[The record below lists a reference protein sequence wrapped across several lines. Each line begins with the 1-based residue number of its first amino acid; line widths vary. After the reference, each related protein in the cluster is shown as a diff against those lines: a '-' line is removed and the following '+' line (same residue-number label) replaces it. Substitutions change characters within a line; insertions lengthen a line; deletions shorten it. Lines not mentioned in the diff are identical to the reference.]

1 MRYSLTQKYLK
12 PHLHLLR
19 HPRQIPSLFFQALK
33 RHRRFLLRLALALP
47 LLLLAYGIFTYLFYI
62 RTLADPQR
70 LINNNQTGLTLLD
83 RQGQIIYESP
93 EVKNST
99 YTPLSEIPDTLIQAT
114 LAIEDRQFYDHVG
127 FSPTAIIR
135 SVYLNFRLGANRFGG
150 STITQQLV
158 KNALL
163 TPEKSLR
170 RKYQELVLALE
181 IERRYSKDQI
191 LEMYF
196 NSIYYGSGAYG
207 AASASQIY
215 FDQPISLLNYSQAA
229 VLAALPKAPS
239 RLSPFAGNLDALQE
253 RQRLVLQ
260 NLLDLGQITQNQFQ
274 TALAAP
280 LNFSTTPVSDTS
292 LVAPHFALWVRD
304 YLFDTYSE
312 DTVIRSGFRVTTTL
326 NASLQQSAQT
336 LVKQRVQALTS
347 RDVTNAGLV
356 ALNPQTGEVLVM
368 VGSHDWNDPNYGKFN
383 IAFARRQPGS
393 AFKPIVY
400 TQAFEE
406 GYQPSNILHDVQTD
420 FGGYQPKNYDDRFRG
435 DVTIRRALAN
445 SLNVPAVELLN
456 QVGIRDSLRLAQ
468 KMGITTLG
476 NTDVGLSLVLGGS
489 EVKLFELTRAYGV
502 LAHQGI
508 FTPTH
513 PILEIKDKNDTTR
526 YSFDPKSLEETTNKS
541 LTSYFPFL
549 KFFRSNQAQFGGSGN
564 RQVID
569 PVSAY
574 FTTHILADNQAR
586 SEVFGANSFLNLGR
600 PAAAK
605 TGTTN
610 DNRDAWT
617 IGYTP
622 NLVVGVWVGNND
634 NTPMQGLT
642 GSQAAAPIWSS
653 FMRTALSG
661 SPALEFPAPSG
672 IVSIELCT
680 NTLTTCT
687 FECDATYTEIFRR
700 GQTPSICR
708 QASPLPTPSPSP
720 SPTPDSDDQDQDEDQ
735 DGEDNDNDVENDDD
749 SDQPTPTPQPSPTPT
764 PTPTPLII
772 IPLPQPSPTPTP
784 SPRPSPTSS
793 PDNDDED

>member
-1 MRYSLTQKYLK
+1 L
-12 PHLHLLR
+12 
-19 HPRQIPSLFFQALK
+19 
-33 RHRRFLLRLALALP
+33 
-47 LLLLAYGIFTYLFYI
+47 
-62 RTLADPQR
+62 
-70 LINNNQTGLTLLD
+70 
-83 RQGQIIYESP
+83 
-93 EVKNST
+93 
-99 YTPLSEIPDTLIQAT
+99 
-114 LAIEDRQFYDHVG
+114 

-368 VGSHDWNDPNYGKFN
+368 VGSHDWNDPNYGK
-383 IAFARRQPGS
+383 
-393 AFKPIVY
+393 
-400 TQAFEE
+400 
-406 GYQPSNILHDVQTD
+406 
-420 FGGYQPKNYDDRFRG
+420 
-435 DVTIRRALAN
+435 
-445 SLNVPAVELLN
+445 
-456 QVGIRDSLRLAQ
+456 
-468 KMGITTLG
+468 
-476 NTDVGLSLVLGGS
+476 
-489 EVKLFELTRAYGV
+489 
-502 LAHQGI
+502 
-508 FTPTH
+508 
-513 PILEIKDKNDTTR
+513 
-526 YSFDPKSLEETTNKS
+526 
-541 LTSYFPFL
+541 
-549 KFFRSNQAQFGGSGN
+549 
-564 RQVID
+564 
-569 PVSAY
+569 
-574 FTTHILADNQAR
+574 
-586 SEVFGANSFLNLGR
+586 
-600 PAAAK
+600 
-605 TGTTN
+605 
-610 DNRDAWT
+610 
-617 IGYTP
+617 
-622 NLVVGVWVGNND
+622 
-634 NTPMQGLT
+634 
-642 GSQAAAPIWSS
+642 
-653 FMRTALSG
+653 
-661 SPALEFPAPSG
+661 
-672 IVSIELCT
+672 
-680 NTLTTCT
+680 
-687 FECDATYTEIFRR
+687 
-700 GQTPSICR
+700 
-708 QASPLPTPSPSP
+708 
-720 SPTPDSDDQDQDEDQ
+720 
-735 DGEDNDNDVENDDD
+735 
-749 SDQPTPTPQPSPTPT
+749 
-764 PTPTPLII
+764 
-772 IPLPQPSPTPTP
+772 
-784 SPRPSPTSS
+784 
-793 PDNDDED
+793 